1 MTSTAKMTYGPA
13 ADEILLS
20 SGRPARP
27 RTWGRL
33 SRPLGLLSLI
43 AGLVA
48 AASVGLTIVPAEL
61 EAGRY
66 LTDTPAGYQVSVLLA
81 LTVLLLTSLVGGGR
95 PRDRH
100 RVAGAA
106 GAEVPGDHRDR
117 LRRARAGPVVR
128 GLRHP
133 RADHGVPGRL
143 IAGERRR
150 RVCCGPVPPQCAL
163 LHMRGGTELMS
174 HRPDTVR
181 T

>member
-66 LTDTPAGYQVSVLLA
+66 LTDTHAGYQVSVLLA
-81 LTVLLLTSLVGGGR
+81 LTVLLLTSLVG
-95 PRDRH
+95 
-100 RVAGAA
+100 VAALVTGIVSLVRRERKSPAIIGIASAA
-106 GAEVPGDHRDR
+106 LA
-117 LRRARAGPVVR
+117 PVLWFAAFFIPV
-128 GLRHP
+128 
-133 RADHGVPGRL
+133 L
-143 IAGERRR
+143 IMASL
-150 RVCCGPVPPQCAL
+150 AA
-163 LHMRGGTELMS
+163 
-174 HRPDTVR
+174 
-181 T
+181 